1 MSGCRKGSNMAA
13 PRKDDVKNIILD
25 AAARLMRAQG
35 LYDVSLARI
44 AREAG
49 VSKGTLYYH
58 FKTKEDILF
67 GLTDRYLSKQWDDLV
82 RWTEDPSKD
91 TSLHR
96 LVKYVAQRNVASEDI
111 RIHLIYSAM
120 LGNDEIRRKLI
131 ARYEEFARLIS
142 AKIAQRTQAVDAS
155 YLTWLILLASDG
167 LIVQRVLGNGQLDAD
182 GFLNDSA
189 RLLKSLE

>member
-1 MSGCRKGSNMAA
+1 MAA